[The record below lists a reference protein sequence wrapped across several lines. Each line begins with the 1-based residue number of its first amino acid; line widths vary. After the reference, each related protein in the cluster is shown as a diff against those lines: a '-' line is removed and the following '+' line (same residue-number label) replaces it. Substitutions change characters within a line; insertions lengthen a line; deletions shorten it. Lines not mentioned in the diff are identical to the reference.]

1 MAGGAKTANMD
12 DTFYAAEF
20 GANILEELR
29 PAMTSRSFMRW
40 GPLGNSTAYSFSLQ
54 DDPGAA
60 GQNAMTEGT
69 DFTSVTDLTTSKQT
83 ATAAEVGIMTTVS
96 DVLIKVSLLDALPHC
111 KAVLNRST
119 LEKWETDV
127 AALVDDFS
135 TVTAAASTL
144 TVDDHLAALSAL
156 EQRDIPGPY
165 VGYYHPKQTGELRR
179 EIAQTTAIVTADEA
193 SGVQMTAAKSGDFGT
208 FFGTRLY
215 FTSLVVSTSGLR
227 GGAVFQSGAALG
239 AYEIW
244 GPRIEVERR
253 ASLRGFFVVASA
265 CYGLV
270 EVSDTRGQTVTSVA

>member
-1 MAGGAKTANMD
+1 MAGGATTANLD
-12 DTFYAAEF
+12 DTVYAAEF
-20 GANILEELR
+20 SANILEELR

-40 GPLGNSTAYSFSLQ
+40 GPLGNSTAFAFSLQ

-69 DFTSVTDLTTSKQT
+69 DFSTVTDLTSSKQT

-96 DVLIKVSLLDALPHC
+96 DVLIKVSLLDALPHV
-111 KAVLNRST
+111 KGVLNRAT

-135 TVTAAASTL
+135 NVTTAASTL
-144 TVDDHLAALSAL
+144 AVDDFLAAVSAL

-165 VGYYHPKQTGELRR
+165 VGYLHPKQSGELRR
-179 EIAQTTAIVTADEA
+179 EIAATTALVTADEA
-193 SGVQMTAAKSGDFGT
+193 GGVQMTGQKSGDFGSL
-208 FFGTRLY
+208 FGTHIY
-215 FTSLVVSTSGLR
+215 FTSLVVNTSSLR
-227 GGAVFQSGAALG
+227 GGAVFASGQALG

-253 ASLRGFFVVASA
+253 ASLRGFYVVASA

-270 EVSDTRGQTVTSVA
+270 EVSDVRGQTIKSVA